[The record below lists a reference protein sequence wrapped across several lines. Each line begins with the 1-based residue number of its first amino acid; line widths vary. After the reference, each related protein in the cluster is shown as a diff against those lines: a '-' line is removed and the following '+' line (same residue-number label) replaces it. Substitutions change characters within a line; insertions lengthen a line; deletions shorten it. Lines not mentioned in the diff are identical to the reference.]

1 MDDHVLARR
10 LAGEARDLLRDLRRE
25 RTDLEGA
32 DLGREGD
39 RRAHALLVGALRDRR
54 PGDAVLSEEGGG
66 VPEERRSG
74 RLWIVDPLDGTREYC
89 DRGRGDWAVHVA
101 LADGGALVAGAVA
114 LASGRTHDTAE
125 PVPLPEP
132 RRRARPRVVV
142 SRSHRPALV
151 DALAEVLD
159 VDLVPMGSA
168 GVKAVEVC
176 TGAADAYVHDGG
188 QYEWDS
194 AAPVAVARAAGAH
207 ASRVD
212 GSPLGYGN
220 PDASIPDLL
229 ICRPD
234 LAPALLDALATA
246 RAAVTTAAA
255 RGSLTHPQP
264 RPGR

>member
-10 LAGEARDLLRDLRRE
+10 LAGRARDLLRRLRRE

-39 RRAHALLVGALRDRR
+39 RQAHALLLDALRDER
-54 PGDAVLSEEGGG
+54 PGDPVLSEEGGR
-66 VPEERRSG
+66 PEERRSG

-89 DRGRGDWAVHVA
+89 DRNRGDWAVHVA
-101 LADGGALVAGAVA
+101 LADGGELVAGAVA

-125 PVPLPEP
+125 PAPLPGP
-132 RRRARPRVVV
+132 RRRDRPRVVV

-212 GSPLGYGN
+212 GSPLVYGN
-220 PDASIPDLL
+220 PGASIPDLL

-234 LAPALLDALATA
+234 LAEALLAALSTA
-246 RAAVTTAAA
+246 RAA
-255 RGSLTHPQP
+255 G
-264 RPGR
+264 